1 MFFISLR
8 NWLLWPCGCEGVF
21 NSSNMLFFAT
31 EMDVEFVEVLK
42 QGAEWRSFG
51 HLGEGV
57 HILGKALAAIAVL
70 AVGAGNVGM
79 GVIDIT

>member
-1 MFFISLR
+1 
-8 NWLLWPCGCEGVF
+8 
-21 NSSNMLFFAT
+21 MLFYPT
-31 EMDVEFVEVLK
+31 EMHIELMQVLK

-57 HILGKALAAIAVL
+57 HILGEALAAIAHL
-70 AVGAGNVGM
+70 AIGAGNVGM